1 MNLFVQTF
9 GCKVNAIDTEGLTAL
24 LTAEG
29 YTLCRKPEEAQVILC
44 NSCTVTASGDHRMLT
59 ALRRLRAAA
68 PDAVIVLTGCYVQA
82 FPEAAAA
89 LPEADILI
97 GTKDRSRLPALLDS
111 HFRTKQRQ
119 KEIPGHQKEDRFEV
133 LPTQPDS
140 SHTRAFLKI
149 QDGCN
154 RFCSY
159 CIIPYAR
166 GRCRSRALTD
176 VAQQAAFLYEMGFRE
191 IVLCGIN
198 LACYGQE
205 NSLNIADAVE
215 VCAKA
220 GFPRIRLGSLEPDG
234 LTEEVLR
241 RLAANPSF
249 CPQFHIS
256 LQSGCDRTL
265 RAMNRHYTCAEYAAL
280 LMQIRALFPHCAI
293 TTDIMTGFPGETEE
307 DFAQT
312 LRFTEEMGFAQIHIF
327 RYSRRPGTAA
337 DKMPEQIPE
346 AVKKTRADRLNV
358 LAQKLRLAHLSTC
371 IGTVVPVLFEREK
384 EPGFHRGHTPDYSM
398 VLVPALP
405 GEESFRGR
413 IRNVEIHAIEGGQLV
428 GKLAK

>member
-9 GCKVNAIDTEGLTAL
+9 GCKVNAIDTEGLAAL

-29 YTLCRKPEEAQVILC
+29 YSLCGKPEEAQVILC

-59 ALRRLRAAA
+59 ALRRLRALA

-97 GTKDRSRLPALLDS
+97 GTKNRSRLPALLRE
-111 HFRTKQRQ
+111 FFYTKQRQ
-119 KEIPGHQKEDRFEV
+119 AGITSHQKNDKFEV
-133 LPTQPDS
+133 LPIQPDS
-140 SHTRAFLKI
+140 THTRAFLKI

-205 NSLNIADAVE
+205 EGLTIADAAE
-215 VCAKA
+215 VCTAA
-220 GFPRIRLGSLEPDG
+220 GFPRVRLGSLEPDG
-234 LTEEVLR
+234 LTDEVLT

-265 RAMNRHYTCAEYAAL
+265 RAMHRHYTCAEYAAL
-280 LMQIRALFPHCAI
+280 VQKIRNLFPHCAI
-293 TTDIMTGFPGETEE
+293 TTDIMVGFPGETEE

-312 LRFTEEMGFAQIHIF
+312 MRFAEEIGFSQIHIF

-346 AVKKTRADRLNV
+346 AVKKTRADRLNA
-358 LAQKLRLAHLSTC
+358 LAQTLHQAHLLRC
-371 IGTVVPVLFEREK
+371 VGTVVPVLFEREK
-384 EPGFHRGHTPDYSM
+384 EPDFHRGHTPDYNM
-398 VLVPALP
+398 VLVPAS
-405 GEESFRGR
+405 EETDSLRGC
-413 IRNVEIHAIEGGQLV
+413 IRNVEIHAIEDGKLA